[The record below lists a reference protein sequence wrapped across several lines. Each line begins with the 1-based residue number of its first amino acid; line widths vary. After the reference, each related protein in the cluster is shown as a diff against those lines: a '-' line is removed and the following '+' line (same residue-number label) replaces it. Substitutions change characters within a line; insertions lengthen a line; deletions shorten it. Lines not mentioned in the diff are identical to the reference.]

1 MAKKMTEERRQ
12 EIIKEAESDFLDA
25 YKCGQLN
32 EDCLDERPL
41 KEAGYTKEEIK
52 LYIQTFEELM
62 YN

>member
-1 MAKKMTEERRQ
+1 MMTEKRKKQ
-12 EIIKEAESDFLDA
+12 IIKEAKEDVLDA
-25 YKCGQLN
+25 YECGQLN

-62 YN
+62 YK